1 MKDPLNLQDYDITK
15 LIYKKTHPL
24 DNIIGTMRDYT
35 LEICMITLLVQST
48 IFILTIVDL
57 IVGNNPNN
65 SIRLLGFYIFRLFRA
80 IILLCYPKLDRNDT
94 NQPDEVEMAPLRR
107 RQSLL

>member
-1 MKDPLNLQDYDITK
+1 MV
-15 LIYKKTHPL
+15 
-24 DNIIGTMRDYT
+24 T
-35 LEICMITLLVQST
+35 LFVQST

-65 SIRLLGFYIFRLFRA
+65 TIRLLGVYIFRLFRTM
-80 IILLCYPKLDRNDT
+80 ILLCYPKLDQTDANQTDT
-94 NQPDEVEMAPLRR
+94 IEMAPLRR